1 MADILKHVCKGHLGP
16 TKILRES
23 QAKISKRSC
32 LFAPFLYNYWQA
44 SYSPYFYYKH
54 GLVGR

>member
-23 QAKISKRSC
+23 RAKISKPK
-32 LFAPFLYNYWQA
+32 LFICTLFIQLQA